1 MWGKRMSEHLMQVEL
16 AFYHESLLHQL
27 QNYQFGQTKFS
38 SHPVQALESL
48 ADTTKTY
55 PIVVLVKDAVAGF
68 FILEELPHQ
77 SDYGAYDHGL
87 LFRAFSLD
95 VNYRGKGLSKIV
107 LEALASFA
115 RTHFASKT
123 MIVLGVN
130 AANFAAIGLYKRMG
144 YRDTTR
150 TFIGK
155 KGRQY
160 VYEKSMV

>member
-1 MWGKRMSEHLMQVEL
+1 MDNHLVQVKL
-16 AFYHESLLHQL
+16 TFYHESLLHQL

-38 SHPVQALESL
+38 YHPVQALESI
-48 ADTTKTY
+48 ADTTKAY
-55 PIVVLVKDAVAGF
+55 PIVALVQDAVAGF

-77 SDYGAYDHGL
+77 SDYGTYDHAL

-107 LEALASFA
+107 MEALVSFV
-115 RTHFASKT
+115 RKHFSSKT
-123 MIVLGVN
+123 MIVLGAN
-130 AANFAAIGLYKRMG
+130 AANFTAIGLYKRMD

-155 KGRQY
+155 KGKQY
-160 VYEKSMV
+160 IFEKSMI